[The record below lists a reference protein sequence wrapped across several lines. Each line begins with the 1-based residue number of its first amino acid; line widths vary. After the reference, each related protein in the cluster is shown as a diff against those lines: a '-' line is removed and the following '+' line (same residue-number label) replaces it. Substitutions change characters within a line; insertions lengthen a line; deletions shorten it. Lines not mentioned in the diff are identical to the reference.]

1 MLTVLHACRF
11 YVITCRSAMGC
22 IALAMDAKVPI
33 RLQDD
38 LPGRT
43 HFKAFWLP
51 DFARTVSALVISSLK
66 LFAPQVYHLFQRK
79 VPFAVAD

>member
-1 MLTVLHACRF
+1 
-11 YVITCRSAMGC
+11 MGC

-79 VPFAVAD
+79 VAFAVAD